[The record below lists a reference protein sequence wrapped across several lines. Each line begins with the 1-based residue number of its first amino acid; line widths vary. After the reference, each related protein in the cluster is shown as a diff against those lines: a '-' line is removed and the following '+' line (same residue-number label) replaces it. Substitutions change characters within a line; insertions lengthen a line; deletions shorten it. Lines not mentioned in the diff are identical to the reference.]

1 MNLRQKCNDEL
12 FTLYDSDIILR
23 LRNAKNL
30 SDTRKILTKFKQYL
44 NQFPPSSEIAKAF
57 LAPFADRK
65 PRTLYRYAQMIKA
78 FMKWYGEP
86 MNDFHVKVPKSLPT
100 YASDQDIEKLFK
112 AIENKKT
119 HKGCI
124 VRDSLM
130 TELTLRTGM
139 RRSEL
144 ANLAVK
150 DVHADFFLVV
160 KNGKGGKDRVIPLV
174 VELAL
179 RLHNFIRDK
188 QPDEKVFKLKPASIT
203 MKIKKFARAAGL
215 TDLHAHTLR
224 HKFATDLLERGA
236 NLKVV
241 QQLLGHE
248 NLATTEV
255 YLSITDQSL
264 RDAIGLLDSKA
275 KKPALKKK
283 IDQDKPA
290 WVQAF
295 DEMAKDGKNYGLG
308 LDGSL
313 HEV

>member
-1 MNLRQKCNDEL
+1 MTLRQKCNDEL
-12 FTLYDSDIILR
+12 FELYDSDLILR

-30 SDTRKILTKFKQYL
+30 SDTRKILAKFKQFL

-57 LAPFADRK
+57 LAQYADRK

-78 FMKWYGEP
+78 LMNWYGEP
-86 MNDFHVKVPKSLPT
+86 MNDFKVKVPKSLPT
-100 YASDQDIEKLFK
+100 YTDDQDIEKLFK

-130 TELTLRTGM
+130 TKLALRTGM

-144 ANLAVK
+144 ANLMVK
-150 DVHADFFLVV
+150 DVHADFLMV
-160 KNGKGGKDRVIPLV
+160 KNGKGAKDRVIPLV
-174 VELAL
+174 AELVL
-179 RLHNFIRDK
+179 RLHNFIRDM
-188 QPDEKVFKLKPASIT
+188 QPDERVFKLKPASIT

-264 RDAIGLLDSKA
+264 RDAVGLLDSKA

-283 IDQDKPA
+283 IDPDKPV

-295 DEMAKDGKNYGLG
+295 DEMANDGKNYI
-308 LDGSL
+308 LDLDRTL